1 MRDLC
6 YAQDDGS
13 HLECSSPDGRGGAAV
28 GIGAGGILEVAN
40 MVRLRADLLLRFYLL
55 EMAAFSNASYGD
67 SVVWMTSGVQTY
79 LFLGG
84 DFL

>member
-6 YAQDDGS
+6 YAKDDGS
-13 HLECSSPDGRGGAAV
+13 DLECGSPDRRGGAAV
-28 GIGAGGILEVAN
+28 GIGAGGIFEVSSWA
-40 MVRLRADLLLRFYLL
+40 RLRADLLLRLYVL

-67 SVVWMTSGVQTY
+67 SVVWTTSGVRTY